1 MRDIMGWIMTSARP
15 DILQIPDWV
24 FFFFFDTNERE
35 PSLQGETYNRP
46 QPKRPGG
53 NGTRGGSDWVLG
65 RWAGLPRPWG
75 LLGHMRHPYGHRPAT
90 SGLRK
95 TTSQEGT

>member
-15 DILQIPDWV
+15 DILQIP
-24 FFFFFDTNERE
+24 
-35 PSLQGETYNRP
+35 
-46 QPKRPGG
+46 
-53 NGTRGGSDWVLG
+53 DWVLG

-90 SGLRK
+90 SGFYFIFLTQKKRKLECKKQPATSGLRK
-95 TTSQEGT
+95 TTSQAGN